1 MLLSVL
7 LFVVISIATIDLSGM
22 SDGFT
27 QVGFPLV
34 FMQDTGGKCTDCSTL
49 KWFKWRY
56 LLIDLVFA
64 CILLIILLRIYLKI
78 RGEK

>member
-22 SDGFT
+22 SDGIT

-34 FMQDTGGKCTDCSTL
+34 LC
-49 KWFKWRY
+49 
-56 LLIDLVFA
+56 
-64 CILLIILLRIYLKI
+64 KI
-78 RGEK
+78 QEGNVQIVVL